1 MFAIL
6 GYIILGLI
14 AGLIAKAIMPG
25 RDPGGAIVTIL
36 LGIVGSILG
45 GFLGRT
51 FLGYGRADGAGDF
64 SQPGFLMSLVLA
76 VIGAI
81 VVLAVYRLIK
91 GKSMRTG
98 V

>member
-1 MFAIL
+1 M
-6 GYIILGLI
+6 GIITLIIVGLI

-25 RDPGGAIVTIL
+25 RDPGGVIITIL
-36 LGIVGSILG
+36 LGIVGSIIG
-45 GFLGRT
+45 GFLGGAL
-51 FLGYGRADGAGDF
+51 FGYGRVTDAGDF
-64 SQPGFLMSLVLA
+64 SRPGFLMSIVLA

-81 VVLAVYRLIK
+81 IVLAVYRLIK

>member
-1 MFAIL
+1 MGIIA
-6 GYIILGLI
+6 YIILGLI

-25 RDPGGAIVTIL
+25 RDPGGAIITIL
-36 LGIVGSILG
+36 LGIVGSIIG

-51 FLGYGRADGAGDF
+51 FLGYGRAADGRDF
-64 SQPGFLMSLVLA
+64 TEPGFLMSLVLA
-76 VIGAI
+76 VVGAI

>member
-1 MFAIL
+1 M
-6 GYIILGLI
+6 GIIAMIIVGLI

-25 RDPGGAIVTIL
+25 KDPGGVIITIL

-45 GFLGRT
+45 GFLVAPL
-51 FLGYGRADGAGDF
+51 LGYGRTNGAGDM
-64 SQPGFLMSLVLA
+64 SSPGFFMSIVLA

-81 VVLAVYRLIK
+81 IVLAVYRLIK